1 MDMSSLRNDKGLAAA
16 DRARMQRAGRT
27 TQVRHSASTA
37 SSVPPRT
44 PRLPPSVL
52 RFSSPCL
59 SVACAHA
66 CDQVKNKSPALV
78 QITAEQLL
86 REAQEFKE
94 EITVPPR
101 QEITDPAEL
110 KEYMGR
116 KRKEFEDG
124 LRRNNHNMALWMR
137 YAAWES
143 KMQEYA
149 RARSVFERAL
159 DVDYRN
165 QSMWLKYTEMEM
177 RNRQIN
183 HARNLWNRAVQ
194 LLPRVDQFWY
204 KFAYME
210 EMLGEA
216 TNARA
221 VFERWMTFQ
230 PNEQAW
236 LSFIKFE
243 IRNKNIEGARA
254 LYGRFTIAHTS
265 VDAYLKWA
273 KFETR
278 YGSVAAARKVY
289 EDAQE
294 ELPAEL
300 KSDES
305 YFIAFAHFEERNK
318 EYDRA
323 RALYQY
329 ALDNLPKHRAR
340 ELYDKYVQF
349 EKSFGD
355 KEGVELVI
363 LSKKRFQYEEELA
376 ASAQASGTGGAHNYD
391 VWFDYLR
398 LEQDRLDAI
407 TVSVNAAVNN
417 PANLAAQRG
426 KVRELFER
434 AVAAV
439 PLVRTEKKYW
449 KRYIYIWI
457 NWIIFEETTMKDI
470 QRTRDLYTTLLSDK
484 LIPHAAFSFAKLWIG
499 YAHFEI
505 RQGKLDAARAM
516 LGQGLGRVQ
525 NPRTKAKLFKGYLE
539 FELHLGALDR
549 VRTLYTKLVE
559 FSPSTSESWIAFAQF
574 EARLAETARARTLYE
589 VAVSQ
594 TTLDQPERV
603 WKSYIEFETA
613 SGAVDHVRALY
624 TRLLERTKHV
634 KVWIAFAQFES
645 SLKTADAVAT
655 TRAVFSRGEDHF
667 KTTQQRLVEEEAS
680 NAGSLAI
687 GAHASAELLGLKE
700 ERLLLLQSW
709 RDFERTFGDA
719 ASLQAVQSRLPQQ
732 LKKRRPVYVGGEAAG
747 AEEYY
752 DYVFPEESAK
762 AAAAGGSRFMEM
774 AKNWKRQQEL
784 KQAGE
789 QARLEAEVEREEQE
803 MQRQRQEE
811 DRQIQQMNEGE
822 IQLDEDEDADGD
834 AQIATAEGSSAAPTS
849 AASAAAAA
857 GDDQPGAMEE

>member
-1 MDMSSLRNDKGLAAA
+1 M
-16 DRARMQRAGRT
+16 
-27 TQVRHSASTA
+27 
-37 SSVPPRT
+37 
-44 PRLPPSVL
+44 
-52 RFSSPCL
+52 F
-59 SVACAHA
+59 
-66 CDQVKNKSPALV
+66 QVKNKSPALV

-143 KMQEYA
+143 KMQDYG

-183 HARNLWNRAVQ
+183 HARNLWNRCVQ

-210 EMLGEA
+210 EMLGEPS
-216 TNARA
+216 NARA
-221 VFERWMTFQ
+221 IFERWMTFQ

-236 LSFIKFE
+236 LSYIKFE
-243 IRNKNIEGARA
+243 IRNKNIPGARA
-254 LYGRFTIAHTS
+254 LYARFTIAHTS

-294 ELPAEL
+294 ELPPDL
-300 KSDES
+300 KSDEQ

-340 ELYDKYVQF
+340 ELYEKYVQF

-376 ASAQASGTGGAHNYD
+376 TSAQAGTGAAHNYD

-398 LEQDRLDAI
+398 LEQDRLESI
-407 TVSVNAAVNN
+407 TASVNDAVNN

-439 PLVRTEKKYW
+439 PLVTEKKYW

-457 NWIIFEETTMKDI
+457 NWLLFEEINMKDM

-484 LIPHAAFSFAKLWIG
+484 LIPHAKFSFAKLWIG

-505 RQGKLDAARAM
+505 RQGKLEAARTM

-603 WKSYIEFETA
+603 WKSYIEFETSA
-613 SGAVDHVRALY
+613 GEVDHVRALY
-624 TRLLERTKHV
+624 QRLLERTKHV
-634 KVWIAFAQFES
+634 KVRHTQTGTPLFLSSHCITGWIRES
-645 SLKTADAVAT
+645 S
-655 TRAVFSRGEDHF
+655 
-667 KTTQQRLVEEEAS
+667 QRS
-680 NAGSLAI
+680 CT
-687 GAHASAELLGLKE
+687 
-700 ERLLLLQSW
+700 ER
-709 RDFERTFGDA
+709 
-719 ASLQAVQSRLPQQ
+719 VC
-732 LKKRRPVYVGGEAAG
+732 
-747 AEEYY
+747 
-752 DYVFPEESAK
+752 
-762 AAAAGGSRFMEM
+762 
-774 AKNWKRQQEL
+774 
-784 KQAGE
+784 
-789 QARLEAEVEREEQE
+789 
-803 MQRQRQEE
+803 
-811 DRQIQQMNEGE
+811 
-822 IQLDEDEDADGD
+822 
-834 AQIATAEGSSAAPTS
+834 
-849 AASAAAAA
+849 
-857 GDDQPGAMEE
+857 